1 MTLNNATQG
10 AQNFSF
16 QLSNGQTVNVT
27 VAAGAT
33 TGTAKLG
40 WGSGLTGGATALNG
54 YPNSDVFKEA
64 DVNLTATD
72 FKAVGTGGNFEGLA
86 VVNSSTPVVISDS
99 INTTTATLTSAGS
112 GNEDN
117 GSITYTVTLNNAT
130 QGAQNFSFQLSNGQT
145 VNVTVAAG
153 ATTGT
158 AKLGWGSGLTGGA
171 TALNGYPNSDV
182 FKEADVNL
190 TATDF
195 KAVGTGGNFEGLA
208 VVNSS
213 TPVVIGDTIDT
224 FKVTIQSN
232 GSVIEGQPTN
242 YTISLS
248 QKLGEALT
256 VTLSN
261 GATVVVKAGDTSATY
276 TSPANSGGT
285 LLDLTG
291 ATVPSG
297 KAFEN
302 LVLGGYSALTGNVG
316 NDTLTGAN
324 GNDVIISDVQG
335 LQVLPGQN
343 YNIAI
348 LVDTSQSMGSAAMTQ
363 ATAALKTVFNSL
375 IASAKAEGAGTVN
388 LMILDFDSK
397 VNKVV
402 SVDLKDADAYNKLVT
417 ALNSFNGNN
426 GATNYEAAFDYAAHW
441 LKESQT
447 SNPGVNLT
455 YFITDGDPTVYLK
468 DESNPILVDYS
479 SSSGTADIS
488 LSALLASK
496 NYQPGDVVTMM
507 LGGQSRVVVDANGT
521 VYKWTQGNGNNWT
534 SSVLTKAGDFSNYNT
549 DPKDVTLR
557 PKGDGTWELSTATKY
572 SSSSTEPDTQAQAA
586 YQQLKLISTGGVEA
600 IGIGQN
606 VSANNLKNYDS
617 DGVVQTNID
626 AANLAAAILG
636 TNTTLPSGDDIV
648 QGGKGDD
655 ILFGDQIKLGDL
667 QGFAALQKMVADQL
681 GGGLTADKVT
691 VEQVHNYIS
700 QNHAAFAELETTGG
714 GKDELHGGIG
724 NDILYGQGGDDKLYG
739 EDGDDILY
747 GGTGNDTLDGGAGN
761 DLLVGGAGND
771 TLSGGTG
778 NDRLLG
784 GQGNDTLIGG
794 DGDDVFVWSKG
805 DQGTIAAPATDVVK
819 DFGNGN
825 DKLDLSDL
833 LQGEQNVTDLSKF
846 LHIDREGANTVLK
859 VSSSGGLSS
868 SGANFDQK
876 ITLEGVAWNDPGNDA
891 TAQNN
896 LIKQLIAQGK
906 LVVDGTH

>member
-1 MTLNNATQG
+1 EGSGTATIGATLDYKPQTTLVVT
-10 AQNFSF
+10 
-16 QLSNGQTVNVT
+16 LSNGATITFAPNYVPGTVVQS
-27 VAAGAT
+27 
-33 TGTAKLG
+33 TAFAVQG
-40 WGSGLTGGATALNG
+40 D
-54 YPNSDVFKEA
+54 DVFKDAETIN
-64 DVNLTATD
+64 VTIT
-72 FKAVGTGGNFEGLA
+72 GTNSGGNFEYLDTSA
-86 VVNSSTPVVISDS
+86 
-99 INTTTATLTSAGS
+99 TAT
-112 GNEDN
+112 
-117 GSITYTVTLNNAT
+117 
-130 QGAQNFSFQLSNGQT
+130 
-145 VNVTVAAG
+145 VTV
-153 ATTGT
+153 
-158 AKLGWGSGLTGGA
+158 K
-171 TALNGYPNSDV
+171 
-182 FKEADVNL
+182 
-190 TATDF
+190 
-195 KAVGTGGNFEGLA
+195 
-208 VVNSS
+208 
-213 TPVVIGDTIDT
+213 DTIDT

-248 QKLGEALT
+248 QKLGEDLT

-261 GATVVVKAGDTSATY
+261 GATVLVKAGDISASY
-276 TSPANSGGT
+276 TLPANSGGT

-297 KAFEN
+297 KTFEN

-343 YNIAI
+343 YNIAFI
-348 LVDTSQSMGSAAMTQ
+348 VDTSESMGDKAVKNAVD
-363 ATAALKTVFNSL
+363 ALTTVIKQL
-375 IASAKAEGAGTVN
+375 VASAQGANAGTVN
-388 LMILDFDSK
+388 IYLSDFDSNVQGSVSINLK
-397 VNKVV
+397 NFTDTNKDGFPDEIL
-402 SVDLKDADAYNKLVT
+402 SLLK
-417 ALNSFNGNN
+417 SMGS
-426 GATNYEAAFDYAAHW
+426 GGRTNYEAAFKDAANW
-441 LKESQT
+441 FYSAAVK
-447 SNPGVNLT
+447 SNVGTNLT
-455 YFITDGDPTVYLK
+455 YFITDGDP
-468 DESNPILVDYS
+468 N
-479 SSSGTADIS
+479 
-488 LSALLASK
+488 
-496 NYQPGDVVTMM
+496 NYQKTVSINNLVVADFYNSRTTDKLLSDYLPSNYKLGDIVKATI
-507 LGGQSRVVVDANGT
+507 GGQERIIVDASGK
-521 VYKWTQGNGNNWT
+521 VYEWTESRSGNWT
-534 SSVLTKAGDFSNYNT
+534 SEVVATYAAANGKGSYEWVT
-549 DPKDVTLR
+549 DAANGWFD
-557 PKGDGTWELSTATKY
+557 DTATPEAK
-572 SSSSTEPDTQAQAA
+572 AA
-586 YQQLKLISTGGVEA
+586 FSLLKSVSTGGVEA
-600 IGIGQN
+600 IGLGQD
-606 VSANNLKNYDS
+606 VLAANLKNYDT

-636 TNTTLPSGDDIV
+636 TNTTLPSGDDVV

-655 ILFGDQIKLGDL
+655 ILFGDQIKYGDL
-667 QGFAALQKMVADQL
+667 QGFAALQKMVAEEL

-747 GGTGNDTLDGGAGN
+747 GGTGNDILDGGAGN

-794 DGDDVFVWSKG
+794 DGDDVFVWSKN

-819 DFGNGN
+819 DFGQGEAGKGS

-833 LQGEQNVTDLSKF
+833 LQGEDNSTNLSKF

-859 VSSSGGLSS
+859 VSSSGVLNE
-868 SGANFDQK
+868 SGNNFDQK

-906 LVVDGTH
+906 LVVDGNH

>member
-1 MTLNNATQG
+1 TDAAKVTLIDVTVNEGSGTAFIKATLDYKPQTPLVVT
-10 AQNFSF
+10 
-16 QLSNGQTVNVT
+16 LSNGATVTFGTNYVPGT
-27 VAAGAT
+27 VVQS
-33 TGTAKLG
+33 TAFAVQG
-40 WGSGLTGGATALNG
+40 D
-54 YPNSDVFKEA
+54 DVFKDAETIN
-64 DVNLTATD
+64 VTIT
-72 FKAVGTGGNFEGLA
+72 GTNGGGNFEYLDTSA
-86 VVNSSTPVVISDS
+86 
-99 INTTTATLTSAGS
+99 TAT
-112 GNEDN
+112 
-117 GSITYTVTLNNAT
+117 
-130 QGAQNFSFQLSNGQT
+130 
-145 VNVTVAAG
+145 VTV
-153 ATTGT
+153 
-158 AKLGWGSGLTGGA
+158 K
-171 TALNGYPNSDV
+171 
-182 FKEADVNL
+182 
-190 TATDF
+190 
-195 KAVGTGGNFEGLA
+195 
-208 VVNSS
+208 
-213 TPVVIGDTIDT
+213 DTIDT

-261 GATVVVKAGDTSATY
+261 GDTVIVKAGDISATY
-276 TSPANSGGT
+276 TLPANSGGT

-291 ATVPSG
+291 ATVASG
-297 KAFEN
+297 KEFEN

-335 LQVLPGQN
+335 LQILPGQN
-343 YNIAI
+343 YNIAFI
-348 LVDTSQSMGSAAMTQ
+348 VDTSGSMGDKAVSDAVK
-363 ATAALKTVFNSL
+363 ALQEVITKL
-375 IASAKAEGAGTVN
+375 IASAKGENAGTVN
-388 LMILDFDSK
+388 IYLSDFDASVQGSVSINLK
-397 VNKVV
+397 NFTDANKDGFPDVIKT
-402 SVDLKDADAYNKLVT
+402 L
-417 ALNSFNGNN
+417 LNSMASG
-426 GATNYEAAFDYAAHW
+426 GGTNYEAAFKDAANW
-441 LKESQT
+441 FNSSSVKANAGT
-447 SNPGVNLT
+447 NLT
-455 YFITDGDPTVYLK
+455 YFITDGKPTYYQ
-468 DESNPILVDYS
+468 DENPKVVDYYS
-479 SSSGTADIS
+479 SSKSDIS
-488 LSALLASK
+488 LQSLLI
-496 NYQPGDVVTMM
+496 NYKLGDEIKVD
-507 LGGQSRVVVDANGT
+507 GRVVVSKSGE
-521 VYKWTQGNGNNWT
+521 
-534 SSVLTKAGDFSNYNT
+534 
-549 DPKDVTLR
+549 VTAWVE
-557 PKGDGTWELSTATKY
+557 KFWGWE
-572 SSSSTEPDTQAQAA
+572 SSSLGKLTLNADGKGGYVYSVVGGSGNTTTSTETSESKAA
-586 YQQLKLISTGGVEA
+586 YELLKAVSTGGVQA
-600 IGIGQN
+600 IGLGAAL
-606 VSANNLKNYDS
+606 SADDLKAYDS
-617 DGVVQTNID
+617 DGVVQANID

-636 TNTTLPSGDDIV
+636 TNITLPSGDDIV

-655 ILFGDQIKLGDL
+655 ILFGDQIKVGDL

-747 GGTGNDTLDGGAGN
+747 GGTGNDILDGGAGN

-833 LQGEQNVTDLSKF
+833 LQAEQNVTDLSKF

-859 VSSSGGLSS
+859 VSSSGGLSTT
-868 SGANFDQK
+868 GANFDQK

-906 LVVDGTH
+906 LVVDGNH

>member
-1 MTLNNATQG
+1 MANNST
-10 AQNFSF
+10 
-16 QLSNGQTVNVT
+16 
-27 VAAGAT
+27 
-33 TGTAKLG
+33 
-40 WGSGLTGGATALNG
+40 
-54 YPNSDVFKEA
+54 
-64 DVNLTATD
+64 
-72 FKAVGTGGNFEGLA
+72 A
-86 VVNSSTPVVISDS
+86 VVIGDS
-99 INTTTATLTSAGS
+99 KDTTTATLTSAGS
-112 GNEDN
+112 GNEDS
-117 GSITYTVTLNNAT
+117 GSIIYTVTLNNAT

-158 AKLGWGSGLTGGA
+158 VKLGWGSGLTAGA
-171 TALNGYPNSDV
+171 TQLAGYPNSDV

-190 TATDF
+190 AASDF
-195 KAVGTGGNFEGLA
+195 KAVGTGGNFEDLA
-208 VVNSS
+208 VANNS
-213 TPVVIGDTIDT
+213 TAVVIGDTIDT

-248 QKLGEALT
+248 QKLSENLT

-261 GATVVVKAGDTSATY
+261 GATVLVKAGDISATY
-276 TSPANSGGT
+276 TLPANSGGT

-297 KAFEN
+297 KTFEN

-316 NDTLTGAN
+316 NDTLNGAN

-343 YNIAI
+343 YNIAFI
-348 LVDTSQSMGSAAMTQ
+348 IDTSGSMGDKAIKNAVD
-363 ATAALKTVFNSL
+363 ALTTVIKQL
-375 IASAKAEGAGTVN
+375 VASAQGANAGTVN
-388 LMILDFDSK
+388 IYLSDFDSK
-397 VNKVV
+397 VQGSVSINLKNFTDTNK
-402 SVDLKDADAYNKLVT
+402 DGFPDEILKL
-417 ALNSFNGNN
+417 LNSMESDGR
-426 GATNYEAAFDYAAHW
+426 TNYEAAFKDAANW
-441 LKESQT
+441 FYSAAVKANAGT
-447 SNPGVNLT
+447 NLT
-455 YFITDGDPTVYLK
+455 YFITDGDPNRYQNTVTTKNVVVADAY
-468 DESNPILVDYS
+468 YS
-479 SSSGTADIS
+479 SDKTLSDYLPANYKLGDIVKATIGGQERIIVDASGQVYTWKES
-488 LSALLASK
+488 W
-496 NYQPGDVVTMM
+496 
-507 LGGQSRVVVDANGT
+507 LGGWS
-521 VYKWTQGNGNNWT
+521 
-534 SSVLTKAGDFSNYNT
+534 SSVTAYAAATGTGSYEWVSDVDDGPATSEAKAAFS
-549 DPKDVTLR
+549 L
-557 PKGDGTWELSTATKY
+557 
-572 SSSSTEPDTQAQAA
+572 
-586 YQQLKLISTGGVEA
+586 LKSVSTGGVEA
-600 IGIGQN
+600 IGLGKD
-606 VSANNLKNYDS
+606 VLEASLKNYDT

-655 ILFGDQIKLGDL
+655 ILFGDQIKVGDL

-747 GGTGNDTLDGGAGN
+747 GGTGNDILDGGAGN

-859 VSSSGGLSS
+859 VSSSGGLSTT
-868 SGANFDQK
+868 GANFDQK

-906 LVVDGTH
+906 LVVDGNH